1 VASGIVSALIGA
13 SGKSAATDQKAVKTR
28 VPVNLILAIATPLFL
43 IILAIGVSVLMDY
56 VLLGH
61 PLLESPLI
69 GGDAE
74 TARSRWEWRWLW
86 IGRAVIRVV
95 VSFAWSHVNINRFSI
110 HALYRNRLIRAY
122 LGASNPARTPNPF
135 TGFDDN
141 DNIKVAMLWP
151 GRPGSWQPFHVVN
164 MALNVVA
171 SSRLAWQERK
181 AESFTTTPLHCG
193 TAAGSAGE
201 PLGYRRSRAYGSRPP
216 KYAEQTRVGGITLGT
231 ALAISGA
238 AASPNMGYNSS
249 PIVTLLLALF
259 NVRLGWW
266 LGNPGTPGN
275 RTYGQEGPTI
285 AILPF

>member
-86 IGRAVIRVV
+86 IGIAVIAVV
-95 VSFAWSHVNINRFSI
+95 AAFAWSHVNINRFSI

-151 GRPGSWQPFHVVN
+151 GRPGSWQPLHLVN
-164 MALNVVA
+164 MAPRLLETVA
-171 SSRLAWQERK
+171 RPKHGGQGGRVEPACLAGGQGGIVHHHATALRNGSGKRWRTARPSSLTRVREPSAQIRRADPRWRHHPWHRAGDLGGGGEPEHGLQLVAD
-181 AESFTTTPLHCG
+181 SHP
-193 TAAGSAGE
+193 AAGAVQRAPGEVAGK
-201 PLGYRRSRAYGSRPP
+201 SRHA
-216 KYAEQTRVGGITLGT
+216 
-231 ALAISGA
+231 
-238 AASPNMGYNSS
+238 
-249 PIVTLLLALF
+249 
-259 NVRLGWW
+259 
-266 LGNPGTPGN
+266 
-275 RTYGQEGPTI
+275 
-285 AILPF
+285 